1 MNKDDRTGG
10 GGPVLL
16 LVAVTLLNVLNF
28 GDRYLIIAFSNSIVM
43 AWAGQIEGK
52 VKSVDQSDRTV
63 TLEDCTRSDVPQ
75 GMDLDQLRE
84 GAEITVSYEEKD
96 GQNQA
101 TNVQVK

>member
-1 MNKDDRTGG
+1 MRR
-10 GGPVLL
+10 L
-16 LVAVTLLNVLNF
+16 
-28 GDRYLIIAFSNSIVM
+28 IAFVLVSVLAIAPL

-63 TLEDCTRSDVPQ
+63 TLEDGTRIVVPQ

-84 GAEITVSYEEKD
+84 GAEITMSYEEKD
-96 GQNQA
+96 GKNEA

>member
-1 MNKDDRTGG
+1 MF
-10 GGPVLL
+10 VIVSLL
-16 LVAVTLLNVLNF
+16 AVSSL
-28 GDRYLIIAFSNSIVM
+28 

-63 TLEDCTRSDVPQ
+63 TLEDGTRIVLPD

-84 GAEITVSYEEKD
+84 GAEVTVSYEEKD
-96 GQNQA
+96 GKNEA

>member
-1 MNKDDRTGG
+1 MHRLI
-10 GGPVLL
+10 VFVIVSLL
-16 LVAVTLLNVLNF
+16 AVSSL
-28 GDRYLIIAFSNSIVM
+28 

-63 TLEDCTRSDVPQ
+63 TLEDGTRIVLPD

-84 GAEITVSYEEKD
+84 GAEVTVSYEEKD
-96 GQNQA
+96 GKNEA

>member
-1 MNKDDRTGG
+1 MRRLITL
-10 GGPVLL
+10 VIVSLL
-16 LVAVTLLNVLNF
+16 AVATL
-28 GDRYLIIAFSNSIVM
+28 

-63 TLEDCTRSDVPQ
+63 TLEDGTRIVVPQ
-75 GMDLDQLRE
+75 GMDLNQLRE

-96 GQNQA
+96 GQNQG